1 MVPLYGE
8 DSTSPAPSRDR
19 ELLSREQEPLVCA
32 CREAGI
38 LWCMGNRVILGGVLA
53 CLVLLAL
60 EIGLLVVSGNWVA
73 LALALTVVGGVQAAM
88 YAMGRPRDRQ
98 RRRLR

>member
-1 MVPLYGE
+1 M
-8 DSTSPAPSRDR
+8 
-19 ELLSREQEPLVCA
+19 
-32 CREAGI
+32 
-38 LWCMGNRVILGGVLA
+38 ILGGLLV

-73 LALALTVVGGVQAAM
+73 LALTLTAVGGVVAAA
-88 YAMGRPRDRQ
+88 YGMGQPRDRQ